1 MLRDKIEMLMFCFVN
16 VSKYFYVETQ
26 HSHSSLWSSL
36 PKSISMNWK
45 NMDNVIFFVRENAV
59 SYLVIIVKKR
69 FVCNVP
75 VVMSSHIIKIR
86 YWSFVRVVKK
96 PWKKSL
102 FFVVS
107 KK

>member
-1 MLRDKIEMLMFCFVN
+1 MLCFVN

-26 HSHSSLWSSL
+26 HPHLSLWSSL
-36 PKSISMNWK
+36 LKSIFMNWK
-45 NMDNVIFFVRENAV
+45 SMDNVIFFVPGNAV

-69 FVCNVP
+69 FVCNAHA
-75 VVMSSHIIKIR
+75 VMSSHIIKIR